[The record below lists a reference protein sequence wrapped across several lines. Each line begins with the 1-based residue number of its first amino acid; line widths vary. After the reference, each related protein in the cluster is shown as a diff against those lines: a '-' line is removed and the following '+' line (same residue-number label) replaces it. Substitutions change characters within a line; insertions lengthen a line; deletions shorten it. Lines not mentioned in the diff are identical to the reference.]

1 MTRAFH
7 IAAALAAAAL
17 VVSACAP
24 KPEETPASEPAPAP
38 EAAGPAGLTDA
49 STTREVHDA
58 LIIPGSNLLFAA
70 ESEAPATDEAWAA
83 VQDGAQKVLE
93 GAALLKT
100 GSRPEGR
107 AEWIAAADTVIAATT
122 TTAEALAQKNAEDL
136 VFTNGDMMTGCTSC
150 HQQFRTTP
158 PAQ

>member
-1 MTRAFH
+1 MKHLQRA
-7 IAAALAAAAL
+7 AAALALLGAVACVAGPDEASPTAPAAA
-17 VVSACAP
+17 P
-24 KPEETPASEPAPAP
+24 
-38 EAAGPAGLTDA
+38 GLTDA
-49 STTREVHDA
+49 STTRQIHDA

-70 ESEAPATDEAWAA
+70 ESEAPATDAAWVQ
-83 VQDGAQKVLE
+83 VQDGAQKVLQ

-107 AEWIAAADTVIAATT
+107 ADWIAAAETVIAATK
-122 TTAEALAQKNAEDL
+122 TTAEALGQKNAEDL

-158 PAQ
+158 AT